1 MSDVEKQPFPKSLI
15 LVFIISLSL
24 VVVVIWFVGD
34 MGDPRSF
41 SGIEPKSKIIDV
53 NCRQD
58 GLCEQICVGY
68 NDVSMLYP
76 MEECE

>member
-1 MSDVEKQPFPKSLI
+1 MSDDNQRFPKSVIAFFI
-15 LVFIISLSL
+15 LSLSL
-24 VVVVIWFVGD
+24 VLVVLFLIGD
-34 MGDPRSF
+34 IYDSRSF

-53 NCRQD
+53 NCHQD